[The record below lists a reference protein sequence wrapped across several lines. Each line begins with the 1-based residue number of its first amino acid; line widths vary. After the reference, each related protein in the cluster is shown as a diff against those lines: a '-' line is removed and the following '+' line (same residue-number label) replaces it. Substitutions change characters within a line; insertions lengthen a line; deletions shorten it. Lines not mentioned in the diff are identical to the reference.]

1 MSKYVLKISEDLLSR
16 IGGHG
21 AETYPHEC
29 CGALLGL
36 EGEAGREVVKLLPL
50 PNRRDDSPR
59 NRFELAPDDVRLA
72 DKTARETGLD
82 LLGWY
87 HSHPDAP
94 ARPSEFDRAH
104 AWPWYSYIIVSV
116 RGGRPVETNSWR
128 LRDDRSAYDS
138 EAIQSVRASDPMF
151 AGAAA
156 RHSVSQAEE
165 EAGQLR
171 SDECLS
177 R

>member
-16 IGGHG
+16 IGRHG

-36 EGEAGREVVKLLPL
+36 ENEAAREVVNLLPL

-59 NRFELAPDDVRLA
+59 NRFELAPNDVRLA
-72 DKTARETGLD
+72 EKTARETGLD

-94 ARPSEFDRAH
+94 ARPSDFDRAH

-116 RGGRPVETNSWR
+116 RGGQPVETNSWR
-128 LRDDRSAYDS
+128 LQDDRSAYDS
-138 EAIQSVRASDPMF
+138 EAIQIVRASDPMF
-151 AGAAA
+151 AGGSP
-156 RHSVSQAEE
+156 RHSVPQTAD
-165 EAGQLR
+165 EADQLR